1 MDKFEFFFSLLSLL
15 LGLAMTQL
23 AGGMASALKRR
34 KQLHVGWV
42 TPLAALVICLDIA
55 SFWPDLWASRSF
67 VEIQLPHILTG
78 VALCLGYY
86 MAASFVFP
94 DDLNQVHD
102 LDAWYFQTRH
112 FALGGTL
119 ALSIAFMIVGE
130 LMQGSRLAKMSVAMA
145 LWSLR
150 GWLVYIALLLVALL
164 AKDKRVCAGALI
176 AIVMLYPLVPYLFS

>member
-23 AGGMASALKRR
+23 AGGMASAVKLRKR
-34 KQLHVGWV
+34 LHVGWV

-55 SFWPDLWASRSF
+55 SFWPALWSSRPF
-67 VEIQLPHILTG
+67 VEIQIPHILTG

-94 DDLNQVHD
+94 DDLNQTDD

-112 FALGGTL
+112 LALGGTL
-119 ALSIAFMIVGE
+119 ALSIVFTIVVE
-130 LMQGSRLAKMSVAMA
+130 MMEGSRFEKMPVSTA

-150 GWLVYIALLLVALL
+150 GWFVYIALLAVALL
-164 AKDKRVCAGALI
+164 AKDKRVCTVALI
-176 AIVMLYPLVPYLFS
+176 AIVALYPLVPYLFQ